1 MENTNAGITST
12 GPLLAAQVVK
22 ELLPD
27 EPEKIILFG
36 SAARGDADVYSDI
49 DVMVI
54 KRTEV
59 SSVHRLVESS
69 SYLSSPGQVDVF
81 VYTPEEFQAMIEEGN
96 PFVESVLRDGK
107 LIYEK
112 TP

>member
-12 GPLLAAQVVK
+12 GQLLPAQVVRD
-22 ELLPD
+22 LLPY
-27 EPEKIILFG
+27 EPEKNILFG
-36 SAARGDADVYSDI
+36 SAARGEADEYSDI
-49 DVMVI
+49 DVVVI
-54 KRTEV
+54 KRT
-59 SSVHRLVESS
+59 SLSFVHRLVEASA
-69 SYLSSPGQVDVF
+69 YLSSPGRVDVF